1 MVVVDFFRQIKSSQ
15 ANKRVLSKHE
25 LHSFVSLS
33 QESAKGFMFTFQVS
47 SPLVE
52 EPARPLVTT
61 TLHST
66 LLALHSTRLQTSES
80 RYTCSL
86 TRGTSIRTS
95 TSTKGLS
102 DAAEGVVGE
111 VGLRGSGAAEAA
123 CGTLFG
129 GFEAFFDGEELGFE
143 SGKMC

>member
-1 MVVVDFFRQIKSSQ
+1 MNFIPS
-15 ANKRVLSKHE
+15 
-25 LHSFVSLS
+25 SLS

-47 SPLVE
+47 SPLIE
-52 EPARPLVTT
+52 KPARPLVTT
-61 TLHST
+61 ALHSAFLTLHS
-66 LLALHSTRLQTSES
+66 ARLQTSES

-95 TSTKGLS
+95 TSTKGFS

-111 VGLRGSGAAEAA
+111 IGLRGSGAAETA

-129 GFEAFFDGEELGFE
+129 GFESFFDGEELGFE
-143 SGKMC
+143 SGRKG